1 MQTAFA
7 TSSISASVSSGY
19 IGRLNNDRVSIV
31 LVDMKSGLVMLSV
44 IGNSDR
50 AVS

>member
-1 MQTAFA
+1 MQISSA
-7 TSSISASVSSGY
+7 TFSISASVSSGY
-19 IGRLNNDRVSIV
+19 IGRLNNDRVRSV